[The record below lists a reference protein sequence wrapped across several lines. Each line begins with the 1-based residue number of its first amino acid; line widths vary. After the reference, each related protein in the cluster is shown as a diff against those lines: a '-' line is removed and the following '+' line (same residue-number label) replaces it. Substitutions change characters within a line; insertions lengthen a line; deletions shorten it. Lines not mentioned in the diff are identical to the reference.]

1 MPKEADF
8 YTPGE
13 AAKVL
18 GLAEL
23 TVLGL
28 LTSGQLEGHQD
39 ERARWWIP
47 SAAIDAARHS
57 KSPGHPVDPPAR
69 ETTAT
74 TPAIPDHRQDPFAD
88 DKTTQFEA
96 GAGSRPRTTST
107 DNIGQSTNESGW
119 TTTGQAARAL

>member
-18 GLAEL
+18 GLAEV

-39 ERARWWIP
+39 ERARWWILP
-47 SAAIDAARHS
+47 AAVEAARRS
-57 KSPGHPVDPPAR
+57 SSADNSVGPLSEETIPITPVTPTNSGALPAS
-69 ETTAT
+69 E
-74 TPAIPDHRQDPFAD
+74 D
-88 DKTTQFEA
+88 TTQLEA
-96 GAGSRPRTTST
+96 GAEPPRTSSRRHH
-107 DNIGQSTNESGW
+107 G
-119 TTTGQAARAL
+119 RAQ